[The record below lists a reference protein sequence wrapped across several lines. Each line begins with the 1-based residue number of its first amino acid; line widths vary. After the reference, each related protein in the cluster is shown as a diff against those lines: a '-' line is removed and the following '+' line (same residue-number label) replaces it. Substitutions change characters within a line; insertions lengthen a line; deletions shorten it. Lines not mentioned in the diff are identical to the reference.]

1 MLNHLT
7 KYTLS
12 VAPREGLEP
21 STSALT
27 ALRTTSCAIAELCLR
42 TNNTYW
48 SEWLR
53 NIPSTTLL
61 FSYHLVKISTRY

>member
-27 ALRTTSCAIAELCLR
+27 ALRTTGCAIAELYLL
-42 TNNTYW
+42 TNDIYQ
-48 SEWLR
+48 
-53 NIPSTTLL
+53 
-61 FSYHLVKISTRY
+61 LV